1 MKKKIMCIV
10 AVAML
15 VLAGCTSKNIGYAIA
30 ESMNTEDLETIL
42 RNSSVTPN
50 VGILDTDSLKD
61 VYEEL
66 AFELDMFQDELQLLD
81 PEDMEAL
88 DGELLIDVFSS
99 LGDYTDHVI
108 HLMDLDPSFK
118 AFYLGDDR
126 DMDAIYGISVFI
138 FSEAISF
145 DNDLIDFMNELAK
158 EEIGEAVFVKD
169 NVMVIAESD
178 YITDVDQFLTLAE
191 KAVTKHL
198 KS

>member
-1 MKKKIMCIV
+1 MCIV

-81 PEDMEAL
+81 PDDMEAL

-108 HLMDLDPSFK
+108 HLMDLNPSFK

-138 FSEAISF
+138 FSEVISF

-191 KAVTKHL
+191 IAVTKHL